1 MSHAVREIYQSR
13 PQRDAAALT
22 RSELAKLSSLLSI
35 LRARFQSN
43 PWRSPRAQSE
53 RIDKLY
59 EALWDRIVRAIGRA
73 AVNNEVNDD
82 WPNYFDDLRDLT
94 SKVIEKSTIIGLSER
109 QKVQLTRRLV
119 ESIHQLEREFCRLIE
134 QADK

>member
-1 MSHAVREIYQSR
+1 MKPQVTIR
-13 PQRDAAALT
+13 PLT
-22 RSELAKLSSLLSI
+22 ASDQDFLWEA
-35 LRARFQSN
+35 
-43 PWRSPRAQSE
+43 
-53 RIDKLY
+53 LY